1 VSRVARA
8 SGLVLLTAA
17 LFSTGGAAVKATD
30 LGAWQ
35 VAGLRSAVAAV
46 ALLVLVPQSRGWLRP
61 RILAVGVAYAAT
73 LITFVHANKLTTA
86 ASTIFLQATAPL
98 YILVLGP
105 LLLGEPLRRR
115 DLRVAPLFALGLA
128 LFFVGLDPPSQ
139 TAPAP
144 RLGNLVATG
153 SGLCYALT
161 LLGLR
166 ALGRRRSAGPAGS
179 GPRRDPSLGAV
190 VAGNVIAAA
199 VCIPMGLPMA
209 LDAVDLGVVLYLG
222 IFQIGLAYAL
232 LTRAVT
238 ELGALEVSLL
248 LLLEPV
254 LSPLWAALLVGEV
267 PGALS
272 WVGGALVLG
281 ATVLQ
286 VLGRREAPA
295 SG

>member
-1 VSRVARA
+1 MSRAARA

-17 LFSTGGAAVKATD
+17 LFSTGGAAVKATE

-35 VAGLRSAVAAV
+35 VAGLRSAVAAI
-46 ALLVLVPQSRGWLRP
+46 ALLVLLPQSRGWWRP
-61 RILAVGVAYAAT
+61 RNLAVGVAYAAT
-73 LITFVHANKLTTA
+73 LVTFVHANKLTTA

-98 YILVLGP
+98 YLMALGP
-105 LLLGEPLRRR
+105 LLLREPLRRR
-115 DLRVAPLFALGLA
+115 DLRAAPLFALGLV
-128 LFFVGLDPPSQ
+128 LVFVGLDPPSE
-139 TAPAP
+139 TAPWP
-144 RLGNLVATG
+144 RLGNAIAAA

-161 LLGLR
+161 ILGLR
-166 ALGRRRSAGPAGS
+166 TLGRRPDPVAAP

-190 VAGNVIAAA
+190 VAGNGIAAA
-199 VCIPMGLPMA
+199 VCLPVGLPMA
-209 LDAVDLGVVLYLG
+209 PDAVDLGVVLYLG
-222 IFQIGLAYAL
+222 VFQIGLAYAL

-254 LSPLWAALLVGEV
+254 LSPVWAALVVGEV
-267 PGALS
+267 PGLLS

-286 VLGRREAPA
+286 ALGRRDAPA